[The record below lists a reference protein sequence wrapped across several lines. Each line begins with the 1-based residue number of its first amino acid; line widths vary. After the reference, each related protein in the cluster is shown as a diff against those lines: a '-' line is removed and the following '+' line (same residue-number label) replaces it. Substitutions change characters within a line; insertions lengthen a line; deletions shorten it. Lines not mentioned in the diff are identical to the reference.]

1 MPDEKIHFFTE
12 DTDYQLRNRKLLRQW
27 IGRVVTAEND
37 QYHDLNI
44 ILCSDDY
51 LYHLNNAYL
60 SHNYLTDVIT
70 FDFSES
76 EHVISGDVYIS
87 IDRVRENAK
96 KFSGSLKDEL
106 HRVIIHG
113 ILHLAG
119 YNDKRKRDKEKMT
132 EKENLYL
139 TLRPQGL

>member
-1 MPDEKIHFFTE
+1 MPTDAIHFFVE
-12 DTDYQLRNRKLLRQW
+12 DTNYALRNKNLLREW
-27 IGRVVTAEND
+27 IDKVLKEEQE

-51 LYHLNNAYL
+51 LYNLNRAYL
-60 SHNYLTDVIT
+60 SRNYLTDVIT
-70 FDFSES
+70 FDFSEN
-76 EHVISGDVYIS
+76 EYVISGDIYIS
-87 IDRVRENAK
+87 IDRVRENSG

-113 ILHLAG
+113 ILHLSG

-139 TLRPQGL
+139 SLRPRGL